1 MFHMSRAIYD
11 KAVEL
16 GKLMAESDTFLA
28 LKAAEEAG
36 QNDPELSK
44 CVSAYLEKRQRME
57 EETMKEEKDFDLIAA
72 LAREIDEESQRM
84 NALPAYEKLQKAR
97 EGYNMLMSGINDV
110 LYATLYPDTTCSCSG
125 NCATCGGCSHPMDN
139 ASEE

>member
-16 GKLMAESDTFLA
+16 GKLLAESDTFIA

-36 QNDPELSK
+36 EKDPELSK
-44 CVSAYLEKRQRME
+44 CISVYLEKRQQME
-57 EETMKEEKDFDLIAA
+57 AETMKDDKDFDLIAA

-84 NALPAYEKLQKAR
+84 SAIPAYEKIQQAR
-97 EGYNMLMSGINDV
+97 HEYNMLMSGINDV
-110 LYATLYPDTTCSCSG
+110 LSATMYPDNICSCSG
-125 NCATCGGCSHPMDN
+125 DCATCGGCSYAGEP
-139 ASEE
+139 AQE

>member
-16 GKLMAESDTFLA
+16 GKLLAESDVFTA
-28 LKAAEEAG
+28 LKAAEDAG

-44 CVSAYLEKRQRME
+44 CISTYLEKRQKME
-57 EETMKEEKDFDLIAA
+57 EETMKEDKDFDLIAA

-84 NALPAYEKLQKAR
+84 NAIPAYEKIQQAR
-97 EGYNMLMSGINDV
+97 HEYNMLMSGINDV
-110 LYATLYPDTTCSCSG
+110 LSATMYPDTNCSCSG
-125 NCATCGGCSHPMDN
+125 NCATCGGCGQSQQPT
-139 ASEE
+139 EE

>member
-16 GKLMAESDTFLA
+16 GKLMAESDTFIN

-44 CVSAYLEKRQRME
+44 CISVYLEKRQQME
-57 EETMKEEKDFDLIAA
+57 EETMKENKDFDLIAA
-72 LAREIDEESQRM
+72 LAREIDEESQHM
-84 NALPAYEKLQKAR
+84 NAIPAYERIQQAR
-97 EGYNMLMSGINDV
+97 KEYNMLMSGINDV
-110 LYATLYPDTTCSCSG
+110 LYATLYPDNICSCSG
-125 NCATCGGCSHPMDN
+125 DCATCGGCGHSQDN
-139 ASEE
+139 SEE

>member
-1 MFHMSRAIYD
+1 MFHMSRAIYE

-16 GKLMAESDTFLA
+16 GKLMAESDTFVA

-44 CVSAYLEKRQRME
+44 CISSYLEKRQQME
-57 EETMKEEKDFDLIAA
+57 NETMKEDKDFDLIAA

-84 NALPAYEKLQKAR
+84 NAIPAYAKIQQAR
-97 EGYNMLMSGINDV
+97 SEYNQLMSGINDV
-110 LYATLYPDTTCSCSG
+110 LYATLYPDTSCACSG
-125 NCATCGGCSHPMDN
+125 DCASCGGCSHSQSP
-139 ASEE
+139 AEE

>member
-16 GKLMAESDTFLA
+16 GRLMAESETFLA

-36 QNDPELSK
+36 QNDPELSQ
-44 CVSAYLEKRQRME
+44 CISIYLEKRQKLE
-57 EETMKEEKDFDLIAA
+57 SETMKDDKDFDLIAA

-84 NALPAYEKLQKAR
+84 NAIPAYEKIQQAR
-97 EGYNMLMSGINDV
+97 HEYNMLMSGINDV
-110 LYATLYPDTTCSCSG
+110 LSATMYPDNICSCSG
-125 NCATCGGCSHPMDN
+125 DCATCGGCSHAGEP
-139 ASEE
+139 AQE